1 MKPKRVFVLA
11 LRNTIVTALDHLQWK
26 VITPTL
32 SSLGKK
38 QACIELHSAVSFG
51 ELHAVYVYS
60 GRLILWDFH
69 ERTLHSFPSLQLY
82 TQVEP
87 TNHIEKEMDVQLRRG
102 TCQATWRVVLDVCT
116 AHYKKEALYG
126 RDISTNHV
134 A

>member
-1 MKPKRVFVLA
+1 MGEHYNASTFISKPNDFEL
-11 LRNTIVTALDHLQWK
+11 NTI
-26 VITPTL
+26 
-32 SSLGKK
+32 
-38 QACIELHSAVSFG
+38 
-51 ELHAVYVYS
+51 
-60 GRLILWDFH
+60 
-69 ERTLHSFPSLQLY
+69 LY

-87 TNHIEKEMDVQLRRG
+87 NNHIEKEMDVQLRRG

>member
-87 TNHIEKEMDVQLRRG
+87 TNHIEKEMDVPSSIVFLWALG
-102 TCQATWRVVLDVCT
+102 VCFCMC
-116 AHYKKEALYG
+116 
-126 RDISTNHV
+126 V
-134 A
+134 Q